1 MQIPVSLAAEF
12 LRVAK
17 QVRNARGYVVKDK
30 GLIHGVLESG
40 TVYVVEKGYVRV
52 GTTQTNGSVA
62 TRALLGKAAIFGDLP
77 FCPTTSRQDGV
88 AIASGETHVLELK
101 RAALEA
107 AVQKDEAVRQILLEI
122 YGLQYRFLERRL
134 QWQFVMPLEKRIA
147 TVLLDLM
154 CFGGKACPHHPG
166 YALDIRLTHQDF
178 SEIVL
183 AARSN
188 VTPILN
194 TFRAQNIIAYS
205 RAYICLRTLDGLNDL
220 AESVVMT
227 HNASLRSS
235 SAQYPPIYAKT
246 Q

>member
-1 MQIPVSLAAEF
+1 MQIPLSLAEKF
-12 LRVAK
+12 LLSARRLRTARARVL
-17 QVRNARGYVVKDK
+17 KDK
-30 GLIHGVLESG
+30 TLIYGALEPG
-40 TVYVVEKGYVRV
+40 NVYLVEKGYVRL
-52 GTTQTNGSVA
+52 GTTQTNGGVA
-62 TRALLGKAAIFGDLP
+62 TRALLGRAAIFGDLP
-77 FCPTTSRQDGV
+77 FCPAPFAQDGV
-88 AIASGETHVLELK
+88 AVASGETHVLELK
-101 RAALEA
+101 RPALEA
-107 AVQKDEAVRQILLEI
+107 AVQNDEAVHQILLEI

-166 YALDIRLTHQDF
+166 YALDIRLTHQDL